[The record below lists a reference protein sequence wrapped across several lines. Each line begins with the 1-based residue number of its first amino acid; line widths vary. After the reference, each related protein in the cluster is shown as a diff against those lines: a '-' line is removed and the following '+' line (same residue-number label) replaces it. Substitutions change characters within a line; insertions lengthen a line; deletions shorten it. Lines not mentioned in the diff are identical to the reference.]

1 MITAFLVLE
10 ILRFKILPVSD
21 NFGLDFWVGE
31 AKNLEMYDFYY
42 V

>member
-1 MITAFLVLE
+1 MVLE

-21 NFGLDFWVGE
+21 NFRLNFWVEE
-31 AKNLEMYDFYY
+31 AKNLEIYGFHY